1 MDGQKNVDKSDI
13 YFIEGKAGTIYIPN
27 RYSKL
32 EVQKNW
38 LNKDGSTIANPPS
51 SINVKLIRQ
60 TQKKVGY
67 SITFKR
73 RGSNNNLTEIGTAFV
88 AQNGSAEIRINDGG
102 NKYRISYDGSD
113 HDITDKVPYNDGDI
127 YNQRWHYVITDITH
141 DMIVTVIDQPGWA
154 DMKIGDYTE
163 AKYENVDKQIIETVP
178 LTEINGWKYSWT
190 IGEGGRLSADEQGNP
205 YYYSVEEVVPSGYD
219 VTYSNN
225 DGIESGQISIT
236 NWKDETS
243 TDYVLPETGGIGT
256 NRFTA
261 VGLALMAGSLLCG
274 YVMRR
279 KRRERRG
286 N

>member
-1 MDGQKNVDKSDI
+1 MNYG
-13 YFIEGKAGTIYIPN
+13 IE
-27 RYSKL
+27 
-32 EVQKNW
+32 
-38 LNKDGSTIANPPS
+38 
-51 SINVKLIRQ
+51 
-60 TQKKVGY
+60 
-67 SITFKR
+67 
-73 RGSNNNLTEIGTAFV
+73 
-88 AQNGSAEIRINDGG
+88 
-102 NKYRISYDGSD
+102 
-113 HDITDKVPYNDGDI
+113 
-127 YNQRWHYVITDITH
+127 
-141 DMIVTVIDQPGWA
+141 
-154 DMKIGDYTE
+154 
-163 AKYENVDKQIIETVP
+163 
-178 LTEINGWKYSWT
+178 KYSVNELT
-190 IGEGGRLSADEQGNP
+190 VNEQNPKARGFYEHLGFKVYKRCEIDEQGNP

-261 VGLALMAGSLLCG
+261 VGLALMAGSLMCG